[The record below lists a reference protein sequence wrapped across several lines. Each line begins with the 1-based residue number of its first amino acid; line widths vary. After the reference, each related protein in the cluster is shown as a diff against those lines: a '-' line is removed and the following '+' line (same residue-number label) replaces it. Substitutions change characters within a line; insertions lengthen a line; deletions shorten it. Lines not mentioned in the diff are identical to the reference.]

1 MDIILKIPDEATLL
15 AVDWW
20 NLSRSHQ
27 EGATVTHPYD
37 GETIDLTDEE
47 EPEEAPK
54 VYCKDCAK
62 RHNGCP
68 LQVWCGPLDDDYCS
82 RGVPKE

>member
-1 MDIILKIPDEATLL
+1 MEIILKIPDEATLL

-47 EPEEAPK
+47 EQDHEHE
-54 VYCKDCAK
+54 
-62 RHNGCP
+62 
-68 LQVWCGPLDDDYCS
+68 
-82 RGVPKE
+82 